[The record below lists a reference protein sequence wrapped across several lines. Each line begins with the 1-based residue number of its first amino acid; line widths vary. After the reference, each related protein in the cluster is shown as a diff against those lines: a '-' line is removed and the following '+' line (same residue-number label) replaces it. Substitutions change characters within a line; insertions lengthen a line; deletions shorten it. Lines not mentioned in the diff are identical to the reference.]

1 MWVCPK
7 CGVSNENPF
16 CTHCGSHKPEPHS
29 TYERDSMSYYVAP
42 IPVRGI
48 IKQNAKVAISLQN
61 KTTIR
66 LWLSVLGIELGV
78 GLVLGLV
85 FSVLWPVGFFF
96 ACIFFLNI
104 LQCGQLFAGVKLY
117 RREHIEVRDVYC
129 GFRDYSR
136 IFGGMLWWSLWT
148 ALWGCVPIMNVIKV
162 YSYCMTPF
170 ILLDHP
176 ELTARQAL
184 KRSIQ
189 MTEGRKLDIF
199 VLDLSFI
206 GWHLLNLLTFG
217 ILGVFYVMPY
227 YMTSLAGYYAE
238 IDAADGSRK
247 DTVTVLRT
255 ERDELEIWI
264 CPHCGA
270 RNTKTFC
277 KECGKPRTADGVS
290 GGGRREVW
298 TEPPK
303 TTPPAKSSDPNFKRP
318 RGF

>member
-1 MWVCPK
+1 
-7 CGVSNENPF
+7 
-16 CTHCGSHKPEPHS
+16 
-29 TYERDSMSYYVAP
+29 MSYYVAP
-42 IPVRGI
+42 IPARGI
-48 IKQNAKVAISLQN
+48 IKQNAKVAVSLQN

-66 LWLSVLGIELGV
+66 LWLSVFGIELGV
-78 GLVLGLV
+78 GLVIGLI
-85 FSVLWPVGFFF
+85 FSILWPVGFFF
-96 ACIFFLNI
+96 ACIFFLQI

-117 RREHIEVRDVYC
+117 RREHLEVRDVYC

-136 IFGGMLWWSLWT
+136 ILGGTLWWTLWT
-148 ALWGCVPIMNVIKV
+148 ALWGCVPVMNVIKV

-238 IDAADGSRK
+238 INDADRGKEDAVTITSAD
-247 DTVTVLRT
+247 
-255 ERDELEIWI
+255 RDVLEIWT

-277 KECGKPRTADGVS
+277 KECGKPRTVDGAS
-290 GGGRREVW
+290 GRGAREAW

-303 TTPPAKSSDPNFKRP
+303 TTPPVRSSDPNFKRP